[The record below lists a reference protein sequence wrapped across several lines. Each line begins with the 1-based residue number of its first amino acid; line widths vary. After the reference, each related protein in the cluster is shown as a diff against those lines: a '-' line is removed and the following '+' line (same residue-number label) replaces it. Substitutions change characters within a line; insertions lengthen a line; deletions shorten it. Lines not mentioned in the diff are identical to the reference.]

1 MDAFGKVVAIF
12 AGVILLFIAPLFYMA
27 QKQDS
32 ISQLYVT
39 QETIRLTDNIRM
51 SGVLTQTMY
60 KDYIERIDK
69 TGNLYDLEILHAHKR
84 VAPYYDETTDT
95 VLDKI
100 GSYFYNT
107 YEDEI
112 YQAFDEGKDY
122 YFAQG
127 DYISLKVVNRNKT
140 MAGRITSYL
149 SRGNNSEVSI
159 LVTYGGMIRDE
170 TE

>member
-84 VAPYYDETTDT
+84 VAPDYDETTDT
-95 VLDKI
+95 VLSKI

-112 YQAFDEGKDY
+112 YQTFDEGKDY

>member
-69 TGNLYDLEILHAHKR
+69 TGNLYELEILHAQKK
-84 VAPYYDETTDT
+84 VAPDYDEITDT
-95 VLDKI
+95 VLDKVD
-100 GSYFYNT
+100 SYFYNT

-127 DYISLKVVNRNKT
+127 DYISIKVVNRNKT

>member
-12 AGVILLFIAPLFYMA
+12 AGVILLFIAPLLYMA

-51 SGVLTQTMY
+51 SGVLTQNMY

-69 TGNLYDLEILHAHKR
+69 TGNLYNLEILHAHKR
-84 VAPYYDETTDT
+84 VAPAYDEITDT
-95 VLDKI
+95 VLDKVD
-100 GSYFYNT
+100 SYFYNT
-107 YEDEI
+107 YEEEI
-112 YQAFDEGKDY
+112 YKAFDEGKDY

-127 DYISLKVVNRNKT
+127 DYISIKVVNRNKT
-140 MAGRITSYL
+140 MAGRIASSL

-170 TE
+170 VE

>member
-1 MDAFGKVVAIF
+1 MDAFGKVAAIF
-12 AGVILLFIAPLFYMA
+12 AGVILLFIAPLIYMA

-51 SGVLTQTMY
+51 SGVLTQNMFN
-60 KDYIERIDK
+60 DYIKRIDK
-69 TGNLYDLEILHAHKR
+69 TGNLYAVEILHAHKR
-84 VAPYYDETTDT
+84 VAPVYDEITDT
-95 VLDKI
+95 VLENVN
-100 GSYFYNT
+100 SYFYNT
-107 YEDEI
+107 YEEEI

-127 DYISLKVVNRNKT
+127 DYISIKVENRNKT
-140 MAGRITSYL
+140 MAGRVTSYL
-149 SRGNNSEVSI
+149 SRGNSSDVSI
-159 LVTYGGMIRDE
+159 MVTYGGMIRDE